1 MKNLYFTS
9 FILLLSQS
17 FMNFSLAQSD
27 FDHIVYKQDCNSSYI
42 KSIEYKEYKESIKQL
57 KIVQEKYGLL
67 YGEEYILLAYNYA
80 KLGKKKKAAKSLKEA
95 WSNLFFDM
103 NIVFES
109 TELDPPAI
117 MKGFKKSH
125 MKIVEEGF
133 ENFGKLKTPFSDSLS
148 KVLLKIDS
156 IDQSIRKPPF
166 YGSAGYEEIFIK
178 TDSINLR
185 NFQKLIRT
193 VGFPGERII
202 SNGDTFSSTLLLHSS
217 YYTWFYEEM
226 KEELLEQ
233 VRIGNMAPSRYLR
246 WLDRHDYEFYK
257 TIEFGILDIPEKGA
271 YSENEIKE
279 IKAKRLAYGLI
290 NHYPI
295 PSKTLQFIR
304 Q

>member
-1 MKNLYFTS
+1 MKNLCFTS
-9 FILLLSQS
+9 FIILLSQS
-17 FMNFSLAQSD
+17 FINFSLAQND

-95 WSNLFFDM
+95 WSSLFFDM

-117 MKGFKKSH
+117 MKGFNKSH

-133 ENFGKLKTPFSDSLS
+133 ENFSKLKTPFSDSLS
-148 KVLLKIDS
+148 KVLLKMDS

-166 YGSAGYEEIFIK
+166 YGSAGYEETFIK

-185 NFQKLIRT
+185 DFQQIIRT
-193 VGFPGERII
+193 VGYPGERIMP
-202 SNGDTFSSTLLLHSS
+202 NGDTFSSVLLLHSS

-257 TIEFGILDIPEKGA
+257 TIEFGTLDIPEKKT
-271 YSENEIKE
+271 YSESEKQL
-279 IKAKRLAYGLI
+279 IKAKRLEYGLI
-290 NHYPI
+290 DHYPI
-295 PSKTLQFIR
+295 PSKSLQFFSK
-304 Q
+304 